1 MQRTGYGLCPNPDHV
16 ISESDM
22 LIFIGP
28 KSSPARDNDH
38 RGTSLSYLAKA
49 KKIVTANRQMSSG
62 KADVKHMKNV
72 LVAGWRTVWSDAPER
87 LRKRIMEIA
96 HVREKGSYIIFIN
109 GVRSSPQDES
119 NMDEMDERQPS
130 FAGIMSECRFRP
142 LTTSENAKLPPVN
155 YKRNVYE
162 VCDQDNG
169 NKPMGIFVS
178 HIQGDAADPEI
189 VEPVVIG
196 RTIHTAIV
204 LGTQAN
210 TPLPAYSRDTR
221 VLSIMLLLRKL
232 WMSKNEGVPMH
243 VVGENQQDMTARLA
257 LGPQVE
263 FDGTGALKKNM
274 HEPDFINS
282 QAIYA
287 RVLVQTM
294 AYPVIRH
301 AVMDLFDESPGSA
314 DLVIVKASAY
324 VTLHESHVWGVVQ
337 QCVLETPK
345 ERSICIGYI
354 ADSGSV
360 QVLPEHQMGHIY
372 NENDR
377 LVLLR
382 RYVAQIPGGGGRGGN
397 AAGAG
402 TDSDDDE
409 SPSSPVH
416 EQLNS
421 RFASIRASPGSVK
434 GPMLQKAMTRL
445 SRV

>member
-1 MQRTGYGLCPNPDHV
+1 
-16 ISESDM
+16 M

-38 RGTSLSYLAKA
+38 RATSLEYLAKA
-49 KKIVTANRQMSSG
+49 RAIVTANRQRSTG
-62 KADVKHMKNV
+62 VADVKHQKNV
-72 LVAGWRTVWSDAPER
+72 LVAGWRAIWSDNAER

-96 HVREKGSYIIFIN
+96 HVREKGSYVIFIN

-119 NMDEMDERQPS
+119 SLDEMDERQPS
-130 FAGIMSECRFRP
+130 FAGIMSECGFRT
-142 LTTSENAKLPPVN
+142 LSNSENAKLPPVK

-162 VCDQDNG
+162 VCDKDDG

-178 HIQGDAADPEI
+178 HIQGDAADPDI
-189 VEPVVIG
+189 VEPVIIG

-210 TPLPAYSRDTR
+210 SPLPAYSRDTR

-263 FDGTGALKKNM
+263 FDGNGALKKNM

-287 RVLVQTM
+287 RILVQTM

-301 AVMDLFDESPGSA
+301 AVMDLFDETPGSA

-324 VTLHESHVWGVVQ
+324 VTLHTAHMWGVVQ
-337 QCVLETPK
+337 HCVLETPK
-345 ERSICIGYI
+345 ERSICIGFI
-354 ADSGSV
+354 DDAGGV
-360 QVLPEHQMGHIY
+360 EVLPEHDMERVY
-372 NENDR
+372 NDNDR

-382 RYVAQIPGGGGRGGN
+382 RYVTKIPSGS
-397 AAGAG
+397 AGAG
-402 TDSDDDE
+402 ADADSDDD
-409 SPSSPVH
+409 VQ

-421 RFASIRASPGSVK
+421 KFATIRASPGTVK
-434 GPMLQKAMTRL
+434 GPLLGKAVTRL